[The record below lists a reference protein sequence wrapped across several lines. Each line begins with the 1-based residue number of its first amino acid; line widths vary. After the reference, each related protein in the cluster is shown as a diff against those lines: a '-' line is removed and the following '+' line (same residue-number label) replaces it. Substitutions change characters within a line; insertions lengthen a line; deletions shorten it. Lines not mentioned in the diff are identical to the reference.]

1 MSWRSTINMSPR
13 PAQQWQGPA
22 VPLEAGHTHEVSRDA
37 ELGPEPPSP
46 GHASDENAS
55 TPVLPAAPVPSAAP
69 SAWAVRI
76 IAFVALFYFL
86 QWAADFL
93 IPVLFGILISY
104 TLSPIVVWM
113 ERVYVPRVVGA
124 GLITLALIG
133 CAGLLTNTL
142 YHEARSIID
151 ELPVATWKVRA
162 ALARLDNGEAGM
174 YEKLHAAAESLKQ
187 ALPAPGAGADAPPPE
202 EPGAVAAT
210 PAPPPAAPPAFDL
223 SEWLLAGSMTA
234 AAVAGQ
240 LAVTLFIVFFGLASG
255 NTFKRKLVKLAGPSL
270 SQKKITIQILDN
282 INASIQKYMFMLLVT
297 NVALGLASWGAFV
310 AVGLDNPGAWAIAA
324 GVLHLI
330 PYLGPLVTAAGTGVA
345 AFLQFESFTM
355 MAVVI
360 VINIVI
366 AAVVGM
372 LVATWMTGRIAK
384 MNAMAV
390 FVALLFGGWLWGIW
404 GMLIC
409 VPIVVVVKVVA
420 EHIEDL
426 QPVAELLGE

>member
-1 MSWRSTINMSPR
+1 
-13 PAQQWQGPA
+13 
-22 VPLEAGHTHEVSRDA
+22 
-37 ELGPEPPSP
+37 
-46 GHASDENAS
+46 
-55 TPVLPAAPVPSAAP
+55 AAP

-162 ALARLDNGEAGM
+162 ALARLDNGEAGV
-174 YEKLHAAAESLKQ
+174 YEKLHAEAESLKQ
-187 ALPAPGAGADAPPPE
+187 ALPAP
-202 EPGAVAAT
+202 AARA
-210 PAPPPAAPPAFDL
+210 APPPAAPPAFDL

-270 SQKKITIQILDN
+270 SQKKITVQILDN
-282 INASIQKYMFMLLVT
+282 INASIQKYMFML
-297 NVALGLASWGAFV
+297 
-310 AVGLDNPGAWAIAA
+310 
-324 GVLHLI
+324 
-330 PYLGPLVTAAGTGVA
+330 
-345 AFLQFESFTM
+345 
-355 MAVVI
+355 
-360 VINIVI
+360 
-366 AAVVGM
+366 
-372 LVATWMTGRIAK
+372 
-384 MNAMAV
+384 
-390 FVALLFGGWLWGIW
+390 
-404 GMLIC
+404 
-409 VPIVVVVKVVA
+409 
-420 EHIEDL
+420 
-426 QPVAELLGE
+426 

>member
-1 MSWRSTINMSPR
+1 MSPE

-22 VPLEAGHTHEVSRDA
+22 VPLEAGHTHEVSKDA
-37 ELGPEPPSP
+37 EPGPEPPSATP
-46 GHASDENAS
+46 PDVPP
-55 TPVLPAAPVPSAAP
+55 TPVLPAPPVPATPP
-69 SAWAVRI
+69 SAWAVRV
-76 IAFVALFYFL
+76 IAIVALFYFL
-86 QWAADFL
+86 HWAADFL
-93 IPVLFGILISY
+93 IPVVFGILISY

-113 ERVYVPRVVGA
+113 ERVHVPRAAGA
-124 GLITLALIG
+124 GIVTLALLG
-133 CAGLLTNTL
+133 SAGLVANTM
-142 YHEARSIID
+142 YHEARSVID
-151 ELPVATWKVRA
+151 ELPLATWKVRA
-162 ALARLDNGEAGM
+162 ALERLDDGEASM
-174 YEKLHAAAESLKQ
+174 YEKLHAAAESLKK
-187 ALPAPGAGADAPPPE
+187 ALPGASTNGAENGGTEPPDPAAP
-202 EPGAVAAT
+202 T
-210 PAPPPAAPPAFDL
+210 PAPAPAPQAPTKPAFDL
-223 SEWLLAGSMTA
+223 SEWLVAGSVTA

-270 SQKKITIQILDN
+270 SKKKITVQILDN
-282 INASIQKYMFMLLVT
+282 INASIQRYMFMLLVT
-297 NVALGLASWGAFV
+297 NVALGLASWGAFY

-330 PYLGPLVTAAGTGVA
+330 PYVGPLVTAVGTGVA

-360 VINIVI
+360 GINVVI

-390 FVALLFGGWLWGIW
+390 FVALLFGGWLWGVW

-420 EHIEDL
+420 EHVEDL
-426 QPVAELLGE
+426 HPLAELLGE

>member
-1 MSWRSTINMSPR
+1 MSPE

-22 VPLEAGHTHEVSRDA
+22 VPLEAGHTHEVSKNA
-37 ELGPEPPSP
+37 EPGPEPPSATP
-46 GHASDENAS
+46 PDVPP
-55 TPVLPAAPVPSAAP
+55 TPVLPALPVPATPP
-69 SAWAVRI
+69 SAWAVRV
-76 IAFVALFYFL
+76 IAIVALFYFL
-86 QWAADFL
+86 HWAADFL
-93 IPVLFGILISY
+93 IPVVFGILISY

-113 ERVYVPRVVGA
+113 ERVHVPRAAGA
-124 GLITLALIG
+124 GIVTLALLG
-133 CAGLLTNTL
+133 SAGLVANTM
-142 YHEARSIID
+142 YHEARSVID
-151 ELPVATWKVRA
+151 ELPLATWKVRA
-162 ALARLDNGEAGM
+162 ALERLDDGEASM
-174 YEKLHAAAESLKQ
+174 YEKLHAAAESLKK
-187 ALPAPGAGADAPPPE
+187 ALPGASTNGAENGGTPSEPPDPAAP
-202 EPGAVAAT
+202 T
-210 PAPPPAAPPAFDL
+210 PAPAPAPQAPTKPAFDL
-223 SEWLLAGSMTA
+223 SEWLVAGSVTA

-270 SQKKITIQILDN
+270 SKKKITVQILDN
-282 INASIQKYMFMLLVT
+282 INASIQRYMFMLLVT
-297 NVALGLASWGAFV
+297 NVALGLASWGAFY

-330 PYLGPLVTAAGTGVA
+330 PYVGPLVTAVGTGVA

-360 VINIVI
+360 GINVVI

-390 FVALLFGGWLWGIW
+390 FVALLFGGWLWGVW

-420 EHIEDL
+420 EHVEDL
-426 QPVAELLGE
+426 HPLAELLGE

>member
-1 MSWRSTINMSPR
+1 MSPE

-22 VPLEAGHTHEVSRDA
+22 VPLEAGHTHEVSKDA
-37 ELGPEPPSP
+37 EPGPEPPSATP
-46 GHASDENAS
+46 PDVPP
-55 TPVLPAAPVPSAAP
+55 TPVLPAPPVPATPP
-69 SAWAVRI
+69 SAWAVRV
-76 IAFVALFYFL
+76 IAIVALFYFL
-86 QWAADFL
+86 HWAADFL
-93 IPVLFGILISY
+93 IPVVFGILISY

-113 ERVYVPRVVGA
+113 ERVHVPRAAGA
-124 GLITLALIG
+124 GIVTLALLG
-133 CAGLLTNTL
+133 SAGLVANTM
-142 YHEARSIID
+142 YHEARSVID
-151 ELPVATWKVRA
+151 ELPLATWKVRA
-162 ALARLDNGEAGM
+162 ALERLDDGEASM
-174 YEKLHAAAESLKQ
+174 YEKLHAAAESLKK
-187 ALPAPGAGADAPPPE
+187 ALPGASTNGAENGGTPSEPPDPAAP
-202 EPGAVAAT
+202 T
-210 PAPPPAAPPAFDL
+210 PAPAPQAPTKPAFDL
-223 SEWLLAGSMTA
+223 SEWLVAGSVTA

-270 SQKKITIQILDN
+270 SKKKITVQILDN
-282 INASIQKYMFMLLVT
+282 INASIQRYMFMLLVT
-297 NVALGLASWGAFV
+297 NVALGLASWGAFY

-330 PYLGPLVTAAGTGVA
+330 PYVGPLVTAVGTGVA

-360 VINIVI
+360 GINVVI

-390 FVALLFGGWLWGIW
+390 FVALLFGGWLWGVW

-420 EHIEDL
+420 EHVEDL
-426 QPVAELLGE
+426 HPLAELLGE

>member
-1 MSWRSTINMSPR
+1 MSPE
-13 PAQQWQGPA
+13 PAQQWQGSA
-22 VPLEAGHTHEVSRDA
+22 VPLEAGHTHEVSKDA
-37 ELGPEPPSP
+37 EPGPEPPSATP
-46 GHASDENAS
+46 PDEPP
-55 TPVLPAAPVPSAAP
+55 TPVLPAPPVPATPP
-69 SAWAVRI
+69 SAWAVRV
-76 IAFVALFYFL
+76 IAIVALFYFL
-86 QWAADFL
+86 HWAADFL
-93 IPVLFGILISY
+93 IPVVFGILISY

-113 ERVYVPRVVGA
+113 ERVHVPRAAGA
-124 GLITLALIG
+124 GIVTLALLG
-133 CAGLLTNTL
+133 SAGLVANTM
-142 YHEARSIID
+142 YHEARSVID
-151 ELPVATWKVRA
+151 ELPLATWKVRA
-162 ALARLDNGEAGM
+162 ALERLDDGEASM
-174 YEKLHAAAESLKQ
+174 YEKLHAAAESLKE
-187 ALPAPGAGADAPPPE
+187 ALPGASTNGTENGGTPSEPADPAAAPP
-202 EPGAVAAT
+202 A
-210 PAPPPAAPPAFDL
+210 PAPAPQAPAKPAFDL
-223 SEWLLAGSMTA
+223 SEWLVAGSMTA

-270 SQKKITIQILDN
+270 SQKKITVQILDN
-282 INASIQKYMFMLLVT
+282 INASIQRYMFMLLVT
-297 NVALGLASWGAFV
+297 NVALGLASWGAFY

-330 PYLGPLVTAAGTGVA
+330 PYVGPLVTAAGTGVA

-360 VINIVI
+360 GINVVI

-390 FVALLFGGWLWGIW
+390 FVALLFGGWLWGVW

-420 EHIEDL
+420 EHVEDL
-426 QPVAELLGE
+426 HPLAELLGE

>member
-1 MSWRSTINMSPR
+1 MSPE
-13 PAQQWQGPA
+13 PAQQWQGSA
-22 VPLEAGHTHEVSRDA
+22 VPLEAGHTHEVSKDA
-37 ELGPEPPSP
+37 EPGPEPPSATP
-46 GHASDENAS
+46 PDVPP
-55 TPVLPAAPVPSAAP
+55 TPVLPAPPVPATPP
-69 SAWAVRI
+69 SAWAVRV
-76 IAFVALFYFL
+76 IAIVALFYFL
-86 QWAADFL
+86 HWAADFL
-93 IPVLFGILISY
+93 IPVVFGILISY

-113 ERVYVPRVVGA
+113 ERVHVPRAAGA
-124 GLITLALIG
+124 GIVTLALLG
-133 CAGLLTNTL
+133 SAGLVANTM
-142 YHEARSIID
+142 YHEARSVID
-151 ELPVATWKVRA
+151 ELPLATWKVRA
-162 ALARLDNGEAGM
+162 ALERLDDGEASM
-174 YEKLHAAAESLKQ
+174 YEKLHAAAESLKE
-187 ALPAPGAGADAPPPE
+187 ALPGASTNETENGGTPSEPADPAAP
-202 EPGAVAAT
+202 T
-210 PAPPPAAPPAFDL
+210 PAPAPAPQAPAKPAFDL
-223 SEWLLAGSMTA
+223 SEWLVAGSMTA

-270 SQKKITIQILDN
+270 SQKKITVQILDN
-282 INASIQKYMFMLLVT
+282 INASIQRYMFMLLVT
-297 NVALGLASWGAFV
+297 NVALGLASWGAFY

-330 PYLGPLVTAAGTGVA
+330 PYVGPLVTAAGTGVA

-360 VINIVI
+360 GINVVI

-390 FVALLFGGWLWGIW
+390 FVALLFGGWLWGVW

-420 EHIEDL
+420 EHVEDL
-426 QPVAELLGE
+426 HPLAELLGE

>member
-1 MSWRSTINMSPR
+1 MSPE
-13 PAQQWQGPA
+13 PAQQWQGSA
-22 VPLEAGHTHEVSRDA
+22 VPLEAGHTHEVSKDA
-37 ELGPEPPSP
+37 EPGPEPPSATP
-46 GHASDENAS
+46 PDVPP
-55 TPVLPAAPVPSAAP
+55 TPVLPAPPVPATPP
-69 SAWAVRI
+69 SAWAVRV
-76 IAFVALFYFL
+76 IAIVALFYFL
-86 QWAADFL
+86 HWAADFL
-93 IPVLFGILISY
+93 IPVVFGILISY

-113 ERVYVPRVVGA
+113 ERVHVPRAAGA
-124 GLITLALIG
+124 GIVTLALLG
-133 CAGLLTNTL
+133 SAGLVANTM
-142 YHEARSIID
+142 YHEARSVID
-151 ELPVATWKVRA
+151 ELPLATWKVRA
-162 ALARLDNGEAGM
+162 ALERLDDGEASM
-174 YEKLHAAAESLKQ
+174 YEKLHAAAESLKE
-187 ALPAPGAGADAPPPE
+187 ALPGASTNGTENGGTEPPDPAAP
-202 EPGAVAAT
+202 T
-210 PAPPPAAPPAFDL
+210 PAPAPQAPTKPAFDL
-223 SEWLLAGSMTA
+223 SEWLVAGSVTA

-270 SQKKITIQILDN
+270 SKKKITVQILDN
-282 INASIQKYMFMLLVT
+282 INASIQRYMFMLLVT
-297 NVALGLASWGAFV
+297 NVALGLASWGAFY

-330 PYLGPLVTAAGTGVA
+330 PYVGPLVTAVGTGVA

-360 VINIVI
+360 GINVVI

-390 FVALLFGGWLWGIW
+390 FVALLFGGWLWGVW

-420 EHIEDL
+420 EHVEDL
-426 QPVAELLGE
+426 HPLAELLGE

>member
-1 MSWRSTINMSPR
+1 MSPE
-13 PAQQWQGPA
+13 PAQQWQGSA
-22 VPLEAGHTHEVSRDA
+22 VPLEAGHTHEVSKDA
-37 ELGPEPPSP
+37 EPGPEPPSATP
-46 GHASDENAS
+46 PDVPP
-55 TPVLPAAPVPSAAP
+55 TPVLPAPPVPATPP
-69 SAWAVRI
+69 SAWAVRV
-76 IAFVALFYFL
+76 IAIVALFYFL
-86 QWAADFL
+86 HWAADFL
-93 IPVLFGILISY
+93 IPVVFGILISY

-113 ERVYVPRVVGA
+113 ERVHVPRAAGA
-124 GLITLALIG
+124 GIVTLALLG
-133 CAGLLTNTL
+133 SAGLVANTM
-142 YHEARSIID
+142 YHEARSVID
-151 ELPVATWKVRA
+151 ELPLATWKVRA
-162 ALARLDNGEAGM
+162 ALERLDDGEASM
-174 YEKLHAAAESLKQ
+174 YEKLHAAAESLKE
-187 ALPAPGAGADAPPPE
+187 ALPGASTNGTENGGTPSEPADPAAAPP
-202 EPGAVAAT
+202 A
-210 PAPPPAAPPAFDL
+210 PAPAPQAPAKPAFDL
-223 SEWLLAGSMTA
+223 SEWLVAGSMTA

-270 SQKKITIQILDN
+270 SQKKITVQILDN
-282 INASIQKYMFMLLVT
+282 INASIQRYMFMLLVT
-297 NVALGLASWGAFV
+297 NVALGLASWGAFY

-330 PYLGPLVTAAGTGVA
+330 PYVGPLVTAAGTGVA

-360 VINIVI
+360 GINVVI

-390 FVALLFGGWLWGIW
+390 FVALLFGGWLWGVW

-420 EHIEDL
+420 EHVEDL
-426 QPVAELLGE
+426 HPLAELLGE

>member
-1 MSWRSTINMSPR
+1 MSPE
-13 PAQQWQGPA
+13 PAQQWQGSA
-22 VPLEAGHTHEVSRDA
+22 VPLEAGHTHEVSKDA
-37 ELGPEPPSP
+37 EPGPEPPSATP
-46 GHASDENAS
+46 PDVPP
-55 TPVLPAAPVPSAAP
+55 TPVLPAPPVPATPP
-69 SAWAVRI
+69 SAWAVRV
-76 IAFVALFYFL
+76 IAIVALFYFL
-86 QWAADFL
+86 HWAADFL
-93 IPVLFGILISY
+93 IPVVFGILISY

-113 ERVYVPRVVGA
+113 ERVHVPRAAGA
-124 GLITLALIG
+124 GIVTLALLG
-133 CAGLLTNTL
+133 SAGLVANTM
-142 YHEARSIID
+142 YHEARSVID
-151 ELPVATWKVRA
+151 ELPLATWKVRA
-162 ALARLDNGEAGM
+162 ALERLDDGEASM
-174 YEKLHAAAESLKQ
+174 YEKLHAAAESLKK
-187 ALPAPGAGADAPPPE
+187 ALPGASTNGAENGGTPSEPPDPAAP
-202 EPGAVAAT
+202 T
-210 PAPPPAAPPAFDL
+210 PAPAPQAPTKPAFDL
-223 SEWLLAGSMTA
+223 SEWLVAGSVTA

-270 SQKKITIQILDN
+270 SKKKITVQILDN
-282 INASIQKYMFMLLVT
+282 INASIQRYMFMLLVT
-297 NVALGLASWGAFV
+297 NVALGLASWGAFY

-330 PYLGPLVTAAGTGVA
+330 PYVGPLVTAVGTGVA

-360 VINIVI
+360 GINVVI

-390 FVALLFGGWLWGIW
+390 FVALLFGGWLWGVW

-420 EHIEDL
+420 EHVEDL
-426 QPVAELLGE
+426 HPLAELLGE

>member
-1 MSWRSTINMSPR
+1 MSPE
-13 PAQQWQGPA
+13 PAQQWQGSA
-22 VPLEAGHTHEVSRDA
+22 VPLEAGHTHEVSKDA
-37 ELGPEPPSP
+37 EPGPEPPSANP
-46 GHASDENAS
+46 PDIPP
-55 TPVLPAAPVPSAAP
+55 TPVLPAPPVPATPP
-69 SAWAVRI
+69 SAWAVRV
-76 IAFVALFYFL
+76 IAIVALFYFL
-86 QWAADFL
+86 HWAADFL
-93 IPVLFGILISY
+93 IPVVFGILISY

-113 ERVYVPRVVGA
+113 ERVHVPRAAGA
-124 GLITLALIG
+124 GIVTLALLG
-133 CAGLLTNTL
+133 SAGLVANTM
-142 YHEARSIID
+142 YHEARSVID
-151 ELPVATWKVRA
+151 ELPLATWKVRA
-162 ALARLDNGEAGM
+162 ALERLDDGEASM
-174 YEKLHAAAESLKQ
+174 YEKLHAAAESLKK
-187 ALPAPGAGADAPPPE
+187 ALPGASTNGTENGGTPSEPPDPAAP
-202 EPGAVAAT
+202 T
-210 PAPPPAAPPAFDL
+210 PAPAPAPQAPAKPAFDL
-223 SEWLLAGSMTA
+223 SEWLVAGSVTA

-270 SQKKITIQILDN
+270 SQKKITVQILDN
-282 INASIQKYMFMLLVT
+282 INASIQRYMFMLLVT
-297 NVALGLASWGAFV
+297 NVALGLASWGAFY

-330 PYLGPLVTAAGTGVA
+330 PYVGPLVTAAGTGVA

-360 VINIVI
+360 GINVVI

-390 FVALLFGGWLWGIW
+390 FVALLFGGWLWGVW

-420 EHIEDL
+420 EHVEDL
-426 QPVAELLGE
+426 HPLAELLGE